1 MADRV
6 LALSLRP
13 KSFTDLIGQEDV
25 IKSLNSQLHSGR
37 IPHFFLISGVFG
49 SGKTTLARIIAVWL
63 QTKSENLLDAHS
75 KNYKN
80 YEISEINA
88 ANQTGVE
95 DMRRVIESMK
105 YHPLPPS
112 KAKVVILDEAH
123 QLSNAA
129 QNAMITETEDVA
141 DHVYYIFCTS
151 AINKIIPAL
160 KRRAF
165 IVHPKA
171 LSKSAIDELVTSAE
185 EAANY
190 QSDTESLRDALKNS
204 DVTSPGLVLQA
215 TEKFFTGVTAEESVL
230 MLEASKFDTSHECEP

>member
-1 MADRV
+1 
-6 LALSLRP
+6 
-13 KSFTDLIGQEDV
+13 
-25 IKSLNSQLHSGR
+25 
-37 IPHFFLISGVFG
+37 
-49 SGKTTLARIIAVWL
+49 
-63 QTKSENLLDAHS
+63 
-75 KNYKN
+75 
-80 YEISEINA
+80 
-88 ANQTGVE
+88 
-95 DMRRVIESMK
+95 MK